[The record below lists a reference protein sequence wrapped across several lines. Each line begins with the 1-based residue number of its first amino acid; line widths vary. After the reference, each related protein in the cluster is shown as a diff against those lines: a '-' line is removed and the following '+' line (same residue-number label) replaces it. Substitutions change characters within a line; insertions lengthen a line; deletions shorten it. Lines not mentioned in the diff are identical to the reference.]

1 MKDYYKIL
9 GLKSDATTDSVKQR
23 FRELAFE
30 NHPDV
35 SDKTDAN
42 EIFMGIYEAYHVL
55 NNPDRRA
62 NYDMLY
68 SKFIENKNTLIPNE
82 ENVVSYIRD
91 LSYSAR
97 EDARQKAKSKYMDFI
112 KDYDCFF
119 KTGEKAD
126 GIPFNYNMHK
136 TTGISGGTGP
146 MGSIKSRSVRIPIPR
161 SRRALLIHRAGF
173 LIKACFFI
181 IAVLSLNADFIPDQG
196 WILKLM
202 ISFSIIST
210 GGLVVLIVYHLNST
224 KSKFFHAKNYFLV
237 SKYRSKG
244 FTRGFHPILSTTP
257 AGLLAYLLR
266 LVF

>member
-23 FRELAFE
+23 FRELALE

-42 EIFMGIYEAYHVL
+42 EIFMEIYEAYHIL
-55 NNPDRRA
+55 NNPDRKA

-68 SKFIENKNTLIPNE
+68 NKFIDNKNTFIPNE
-82 ENVVSYIRD
+82 ENVISYIRD
-91 LSYSAR
+91 LSASAR
-97 EDARQKAKSKYMDFI
+97 EDAQLKAKSKYMDFI
-112 KDYDCFF
+112 KDHDCFF

-136 TTGISGGTGP
+136 TTGISGGAGP

-161 SRRALLIHRAGF
+161 SRRAHMIHRTGF
-173 LIKACFFI
+173 LIKAAFFI
-181 IAVLSLNADFIPDQG
+181 IAILSLKVDFISDQG
-196 WILKLM
+196 WILTLM
-202 ISFSIIST
+202 ISFSIILT
-210 GGLVVLIVYHLNST
+210 GGLIVLLVYHLNST
-224 KSKFFHAKNYFLV
+224 KSKFIHAKKYFLV

-244 FTRGFHPILSTTP
+244 FVRGFHPILSTTP
-257 AGLLAYLLR
+257 AGLIAYLLR
-266 LVF
+266 MIF